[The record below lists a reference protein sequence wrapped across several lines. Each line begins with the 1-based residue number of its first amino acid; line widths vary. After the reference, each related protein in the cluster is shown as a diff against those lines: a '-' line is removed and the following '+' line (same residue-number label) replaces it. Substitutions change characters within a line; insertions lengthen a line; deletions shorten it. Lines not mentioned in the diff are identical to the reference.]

1 MYNFIRV
8 FEIIKLFGLIFK
20 YFFRSIFKV
29 SRRRSSILAVMST
42 LLPISDSMDRK
53 GLLELSYG
61 TFVEIHDLNMIT
73 TLKDKTSASP
83 SGHHFPETL
92 AYYVTVKQKIQFYE
106 VKFENKYLFQIN
118 NFRSIFAMFFDQ

>member
-1 MYNFIRV
+1 
-8 FEIIKLFGLIFK
+8 
-20 YFFRSIFKV
+20 
-29 SRRRSSILAVMST
+29 MST

-53 GLLELSYG
+53 GLPESSYE
-61 TFVEIHDLNMIT
+61 TSVEIHDLNMIT
-73 TLKDKTSASP
+73 TSKDKTSASP